1 MLGNHPECHGYPE
14 RPARHGRAAPAPASR
29 ARVNELNS
37 RPIAPPPYR
46 GKLTDISAE
55 MGVLRTAGSRHPS
68 FVSWNFRKSHG
79 IDAKTCVS
87 VGNECDDAGR
97 R

>member
-1 MLGNHPECHGYPE
+1 MGC
-14 RPARHGRAAPAPASR
+14 ATPASR

-46 GKLTDISAE
+46 GELTDISAE
-55 MGVLRTAGSRHPS
+55 MGVLRTVGSRHTS

-79 IDAKTCVS
+79 IDAITCVS
-87 VGNECDDAGR
+87 FGDECDDAGR

>member
-1 MLGNHPECHGYPE
+1 MHENSLKPSALDPATVLQLPAQPQL
-14 RPARHGRAAPAPASR
+14 RPR

-55 MGVLRTAGSRHPS
+55 MGVLRTIGSRHPS

-87 VGNECDDAGR
+87 FGDECDDAGR